1 MKLIREP
8 LVHFLAIGIGLFVL
22 YEFVAP
28 ADANLASKTIVV
40 DRNALLTFNR
50 RARLV

>member
-28 ADANLASKTIVV
+28 AEADAQESRSDVQL
-40 DRNALLTFNR
+40 
-50 RARLV
+50 